1 MNEWFDGKTIAII
14 GNAKSLFD
22 KTYGS
27 EIDSHDVV
35 IRINKGLEACSQPKY
50 LNSHG
55 KKVDVWC
62 FNLYRSLELFDNNMK
77 KQIPQTYKRLQM
89 NYSPDRAKF
98 DSTISEKAI
107 MEIKDMFR
115 PKKITTGFRI
125 LHYMTKF
132 NPKSVD
138 VYGFDWK
145 ETPTYYIR
153 HISSADKDHDYIKE
167 KQYCFRTYFNTGL
180 YTLKN

>member
-35 IRINKGLEACSQPKY
+35 IRINKGLEVCSQSQH

-62 FNLYRSLELFDNNMK
+62 FNLYNSLETFDTHMK
-77 KQIPQTYKRLQM
+77 KKLPQTYKRLQM
-89 NYSPDRAKF
+89 NYSLDRIKF

-107 MEIKDMFR
+107 TEIKDMFK
-115 PKKITTGFRI
+115 PKKVTTGFRI
-125 LHYMTKF
+125 LHYISKF
-132 NPKSVD
+132 NPKSVN

-153 HISSADKDHDYIKE
+153 HLSIADKDHDYNKE
-167 KQYCFRTYFNTGL
+167 KQYCFRTYFDTGL
-180 YTLKN
+180 YVLKN